1 MPTLPDGST
10 GWTIPPG
17 LALSADGATTARGVA
32 GVLRPH
38 AGSSELLPMYDA
50 VSREPIAQVTTSA
63 ELGAFPAVLTTAP
76 TAAWDFGSVQ
86 LPTVSVEATAGSTQA
101 LVALEEL
108 TRSLQAVEG
117 SLGGYVT
124 EEELLAALAGLGTS
138 GTGTST
144 VEGLTDATDFGKGL
158 LRHDDA
164 TALLATLGSTAAGR
178 ALFRAVD
185 VAAQRRLLAVPTV
198 VEYGTNANTVRPV
211 GAVLVEW
218 VGSGSVQ
225 PLEARFPDQIRTPS

>member
-50 VSREPIAQVTTSA
+50 VSREPIAQVTTSV

-108 TRSLQAVEG
+108 TRSLQTVES
-117 SLGGYVT
+117 SLDGYVT
-124 EEELLAALAGLGTS
+124 AEGLAEALSGLGTGG

-144 VEGLTDATDFGKGL
+144 VAGLTDATDFGKTV

-164 TALLATLGSTAAGR
+164 AALLATLGATAAGR
-178 ALFRAVD
+178 ALLQATT
-185 VAAQRRLLAVPTV
+185 VAAQRKTLAVPTLV
-198 VEYGTNANTVRPV
+198 FHGANANTARP
-211 GAVLVEW
+211 ADAELVIW
-218 VGSGSVQ
+218 IGTVQ
-225 PLEARFPDQIRTPS
+225 PLEKRFPDLTITPS